1 MEGRMSENPVV
12 QAAQQYVAESARY
25 LSMREIGEQLGV
37 TSHVVGR
44 KLKEA
49 GLRTQEGNPSAEAIE
64 GGYTKAVQMYETFPL
79 YVWHQEKTL
88 RVLRP
93 LITAKGGN
101 EIMPG
106 VFIG

>member
-1 MEGRMSENPVV
+1 MPENPVIK
-12 QAAQQYVAESARY
+12 AAEQYVAGSARY
-25 LSMREIGEQLGV
+25 LSMRELGTILNV

-44 KLKEA
+44 KLKEC
-49 GLRTQEGNPSAEAIE
+49 GLRTPEGNPSSKAIE